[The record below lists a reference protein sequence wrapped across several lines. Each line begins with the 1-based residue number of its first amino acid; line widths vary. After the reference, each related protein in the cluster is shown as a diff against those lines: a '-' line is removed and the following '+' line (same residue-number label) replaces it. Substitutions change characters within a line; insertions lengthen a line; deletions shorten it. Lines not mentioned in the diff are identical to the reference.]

1 MTTFSSTTVSSAWTA
16 LALSIGLAS
25 VAQVVLKHATNLAAV
40 SSGRRAGL
48 PWMGL
53 WAAMFVGATACWL
66 VALRTL
72 DISYAYPLLS
82 LGFVL
87 VSGLAAL
94 FLHERVSRQRWV
106 AIGVISCGA
115 AMVAGSL

>member
-1 MTTFSSTTVSSAWTA
+1 MTLSFTSVSSAWTA
-16 LALSIGLAS
+16 LAVSIGLAS
-25 VAQVVLKHATNLAAV
+25 VAQVVLKHATNLVAA
-40 SSGRRAGL
+40 SNQRRKGL
-48 PWMGL
+48 PWMVL
-53 WAAMFVGATACWL
+53 WAVMFVAATACWL
-66 VALRTL
+66 VALKTL

-94 FLHERVSRQRWV
+94 LLHERVSRQRWI

-115 AMVAGSL
+115 AMVAGSI